1 MEYSLRKDTEF
12 ARDVSVGLSGNNKFL
27 SSKYFYDHKGDELF
41 QKIMQLPEYYLTRK
55 EFSILEEHH
64 RCIMERIL
72 DFPEFN
78 MVEMGA
84 GDGLKTKILLEYL
97 YNQKANFT
105 YYPIDISGNVLK
117 QLETSLHVS
126 YPGIEVSPIVSNYK
140 NALQDP
146 LWNRKTKTLLLFL
159 GANIG
164 NFVWDDAVK
173 VLRKIARSL
182 QEGDMALIGFDFKKD
197 PELILR
203 AYDDSQGV
211 TKDFNLNI
219 LTRINKELGGNFD
232 LTKFKHWPV
241 YNPVNGECRSYLVSL
256 VEQEVTIEA
265 LKQRFKFKKAEAIH
279 TEVSKKYDKDEL
291 LLLAED
297 SGFEVL
303 ENFEDCDGYFTD
315 SLWRKK

>member
-12 ARDVSVGLSGNNKFL
+12 ARDVLVGLSGNNKFL

-55 EFSILEEHH
+55 EFGILKEYHRYILE
-64 RCIMERIL
+64 RIS
-72 DFPEFN
+72 DSTHFN

-97 YNQKANFT
+97 YNQRANFT

-117 QLETSLHVS
+117 QLETSLNVS
-126 YPGIEVSPIVSNYK
+126 YPGIKVSPIVSNYK

-164 NFVWDDAVK
+164 NFVWNDAVK
-173 VLRKIARSL
+173 VLRRIARSL
-182 QEGDMALIGFDFKKD
+182 QEGDMALIGFDLKKD
-197 PELILR
+197 PELILQ

-219 LTRINKELGGNFD
+219 LIRINKELGGNFD

-241 YNPVNGECRSYLVSL
+241 YNPVTGECRSYLVSL
-256 VEQEVTIEA
+256 VEQEVSVEA
-265 LKQRFKFKKAEAIH
+265 LEQRFRFKKAEAIH

-303 ENFEDCDGYFTD
+303 ENFEDGDGYFTD